1 MLRIVACVTSGLSTP
16 GVNDQL
22 ARTVHVIGAV
32 SFDHIDSERRQIF
45 SRARVGIAPRDG
57 NSPPGEELGE
67 RAHSGAGNPDEVNRA
82 LVGAI
87 D

>member
-1 MLRIVACVTSGLSTP
+1 M
-16 GVNDQL
+16 
-22 ARTVHVIGAV
+22 
-32 SFDHIDSERRQIF
+32 SFDHINSERRQIF
-45 SRARVGIAPRDG
+45 SRPRVGIAPRDG

-67 RAHSGAGNPDEVNRA
+67 RAHSGAGDPDEVNRA